1 MQPQDLVGQSL
12 GHYRIKRQVG
22 YGAMATVFLA
32 QDIHLGREVTLKVF
46 WPRLGDTQNF
56 LRRFAREARVLAQMD
71 HPNILPVYDYGEQ
84 GDLAYLVTP
93 YMSGGTLKD
102 VLSERKALP
111 PSEATQLVAQVLP
124 ALQYAHDRGLIHRD
138 IKPGNLLFKGDGSL
152 VLADFGLVKV
162 VEEAGQE
169 QEQTLSETGQSIAG
183 TPEYMAPEQ
192 IQGKAEPASD
202 IYALGIVL
210 YEMVVGQRPFTGDSL
225 LNVLMKHASQT
236 PRPPRER
243 NPYVSP
249 QLQAVILKALEKEPH
264 KRFARPAD
272 FLQALQQSSNPGSS
286 PDIAALRNNP
296 ASHPGREQSEIA
308 ARQHTTLE
316 YGPTIATNRAQTPAQ
331 ESRSTD
337 LPPRSSDSHWPQ
349 NPIVL
354 PFQVTPSPFGQS
366 PGAPYTGSPA
376 LTPPPVPQ
384 KRARTP
390 VVVLL
395 MLVVLLAGLVASL
408 FLTPIG
414 AVLFGSQPSPTHT
427 PITQSTPPPIRG
439 AHSPTP
445 GPSQAVPQTTTAC
458 PLDDSARAAVMAP
471 FAPGHDPTIVYLVN
485 ESDGAGNPT
494 FGTIKMYDTVTGQKT
509 EVAKTNQTR
518 VDEAQ
523 VSNDG
528 EWVLFAATVA
538 GRSELR
544 MVRLDGQGLQT
555 LLCAPSSASI
565 RGAQWSLDQKYV
577 VFDEFPQNVG
587 GPTVNLLNIQSG
599 ALQVEVNAPSSGI
612 ALLPRTWLDYHRV
625 LLTGIVPNSDA
636 PPQNIYVL
644 DISNGAHQNVSGVPR
659 AFVSSQQ
666 CWDFDSSYDGRSLFL
681 VQCIYGQPG
690 GSSTIVEQSVDG
702 GTSTPVLNS
711 ATLTFSTLRVID
723 PRSVKLLAL
732 ASDTGGFGAG
742 QGDSAHDGL
751 YLIRADN
758 SASPLRLT
766 STPVTQLAALNPYSQ
781 YFWSN
786 VSRDETLYAL
796 ELINTSTH
804 IDTLTIGPLNGG
816 QPTLFASIGNGTSMS
831 IVGWTTV

>member
-12 GHYRIKRQVG
+12 GHYRITRQVG
-22 YGAMATVFLA
+22 YGGMATVFLA
-32 QDIHLGREVTLKVF
+32 EDFHLGREVTLKVF

-56 LRRFAREARVLAQMD
+56 LRRFEREARVLAQLD

-93 YMSGGTLKD
+93 YMSGGSLKD

-111 PSEATQLVAQVLP
+111 PLEATQLVSQVLP
-124 ALQYAHDRGLIHRD
+124 ALQYAHDRNLIHRD

-162 VEEAGQE
+162 VEEEGQAPAY
-169 QEQTLSETGQSIAG
+169 TISETGQSIAG

-192 IQGKAEPASD
+192 IQGRAEPASD
-202 IYALGIVL
+202 IYALGVVL
-210 YEMVVGQRPFTGDSL
+210 YEMVAGQRPFTGESL
-225 LNVLMKHASQT
+225 LNVLMKHASET

-249 QLQAVILKALEKEPH
+249 QLQAIILKALEKEPQ

-272 FLQALQQSSNPGSS
+272 FLQALQQLGNPGST
-286 PDIAALRNNP
+286 PDAGRRNNP
-296 ASHPGREQSEIA
+296 ASHPGREQSGPA
-308 ARQHTTLE
+308 AGQYTTAE
-316 YGPTIATNRAQTPAQ
+316 YGPTQATHWTQAPARGG
-331 ESRSTD
+331 RSTD
-337 LPPRSSDSHWPQ
+337 LPRSSDPHWPQ

-354 PFQVTPSPFGQS
+354 PVQATSSPFVHSQ
-366 PGAPYTGSPA
+366 GAPPPGPPV

-384 KRARTP
+384 KRSRTP

-395 MLVVLLAGLVASL
+395 LLLALLAGLIASL
-408 FLTPIG
+408 FLTPMG
-414 AVLFGSQPSPTHT
+414 ALLFGPQFSPAHP
-427 PITQSTPPPIRG
+427 PITHNTPAPIRG

-445 GPSQAVPQTTTAC
+445 GPFQAVPQTTTDC
-458 PLDDSARAAVMAP
+458 PLADSARAAVMAP

-485 ESDGAGNPT
+485 ESDSAGNPT

-509 EVAKTNQTR
+509 EVAKTRQTR

-555 LLCAPSSASI
+555 LLCAPSRASI
-565 RGAQWSLDQKYV
+565 RGSQWSLDQKYV
-577 VFDEFPQNVG
+577 IFDEFPQSVG
-587 GPTVNLLNIQSG
+587 SPTVYLLNIQSG

-625 LLTGIVPNSDA
+625 LLVGIVPDSDT

-644 DISNGAHQNVSGVPR
+644 DISNGAHQNVSSTQQ
-659 AFVSSQQ
+659 AFVSSQP
-666 CWDFDSSYDGRSLFL
+666 CWDFDSSYDGHALFL
-681 VQCIYGQPG
+681 VQCTYGQPG
-690 GSSTIVEQSVDG
+690 GSSSIVQQPIDG
-702 GTSTPVLNS
+702 GTSISVLNS
-711 ATLTFSTLRVID
+711 ATLTFNTLRVID
-723 PRSVKLLAL
+723 PRSIKLLAL
-732 ASDTGGFGAG
+732 ASDNGGLGAG
-742 QGDSAHDGL
+742 QGDPTHDGL
-751 YLIRADN
+751 YLIQADN
-758 SASPLRLT
+758 SAPPLRLT
-766 STPVTQLAALNPYSQ
+766 STPTTQSAELNPYSQ

-796 ELINTSTH
+796 ELVNTGTNV
-804 IDTLTIGPLNGG
+804 DTLTFGPLSGG
-816 QPTLFASIGNGTSMS
+816 QPTTFASLGNGTSMS
-831 IVGWTTV
+831 FAGWTTV